1 MRQVQVKKVAKREAK
16 HADPLPLD
24 PARDADVV
32 RAKQRRYE
40 REAHA
45 ATRDR

>member
-1 MRQVQVKKVAKREAK
+1 MRQIHVKKVAKREPTRAE
-16 HADPLPLD
+16 PLPLD
-24 PARDADVV
+24 PRDADVV

-45 ATRDR
+45 APRDR